1 MKNLKDN
8 YWIDLGEMSKN
19 RVILSVFFLALTLT
33 MLIAQERR
41 AVSLDYAL
49 DTVFVVEKAIQPSK
63 EVNAGARVTAL
74 PPEILE
80 ANRSRTLA
88 ELLAE
93 NSVIHIKSMGVGAL
107 STASF
112 RGSSNS
118 QTQVNWNGLNIT
130 PVMAGIFD
138 FSQIPVFFA
147 DKVSLHYGSNDIKS
161 GTGAIGG
168 SVNISNVPVWDGE
181 TNTKISA
188 EYGSYHSYTGR
199 VLTQYGSK
207 RSSFK
212 SRLYHQHSDNNYS
225 YINKVLTNTPV
236 KEKRT
241 DADYDMTGFMQ
252 EAHFRLSDKWIL
264 ASAVWYQEGTRMLPQ
279 PLGVV
284 MTSHERQKENNLR
297 AYAGLN
303 YYKEK
308 SELSFKI
315 GYIYYKMKYDKW
327 HKDNYFDPEGNVNA
341 SKTWVMSGDY
351 SLQLSENIRMNS
363 SITYQHDIANAES
376 YRFIDSTKYFVDS
389 VQYPYPTLQPPVL
402 RFRDVVSWQTSMRWQ
417 IGQRLLA
424 DGRYMLEHNNGRT
437 VSVYS
442 IGLVAELLPQ
452 RLYLRGSNSYNYRF
466 PSLNEL
472 YWRPGGN
479 PDVLPEQGHSF
490 DATLSYKT
498 DLTFNLTFNMELAA
512 YYMLIDNWILWLPT
526 DKPSE
531 GYYQNQWLWTP
542 QNKRDVRSR
551 GGEAFVK
558 LIYANDQLKSAVT
571 FNYSY
576 TSSSTRKKQHVDDGS
591 FMKQIPYVPRQK
603 WNILFSLDYK
613 KFFVNFQT
621 AYVGVRYITTD
632 QSYYTTPYTI
642 CNLRL
647 GYTLALKDKVILQPQ
662 VRADNL
668 FDTYYES
675 TKYYPM
681 PLRNLLAS
689 VVIDF

>member
-1 MKNLKDN
+1 MD
-8 YWIDLGEMSKN
+8 KN
-19 RVILSVFFLALTLT
+19 RLILYVFLVVLPITG
-33 MLIAQERR
+33 LIAQEKG

-49 DTVFVVEKAIQPSK
+49 DTVFVVEKAIQQSRD
-63 EVNAGARVTAL
+63 VNAGARISNIS
-74 PPEILE
+74 PEILE

-93 NSVIHIKSMGVGAL
+93 HSVIHIKSMGVGAL

-188 EYGSYHSYTGR
+188 EYGSYNSYTGR
-199 VLTQYGSK
+199 ILTQYGSK

-225 YINKVLTNTPV
+225 YINKVLTNTPFR
-236 KEKRT
+236 EKR
-241 DADYDMTGFMQ
+241 ANANYDMTGFMQ
-252 EAHFRLSDKWIL
+252 EAHFRFSDKVIL
-264 ASAVWYQEGTRMLPQ
+264 ASALWYQQGTRMLPQ

-284 MTSHERQKENNLR
+284 LTSHERQKENNLR
-297 AYAGLN
+297 TYAGLN
-303 YYKEK
+303 YYGDR
-308 SELSFKI
+308 SEFSFKI
-315 GYIYYKMKYDKW
+315 AYISYKMKYDKW
-327 HKDNYFDPEGNVNA
+327 YKDNYFDPEGNVNA
-341 SKTWVMSGDY
+341 SETWLMSTDY
-351 SLQLSENIRMNS
+351 SVQVSKNIKLNT
-363 SITYQHDIANAES
+363 SINYQHDIANAES
-376 YRFIDSTKYFVDS
+376 YRFIDSTKYLIDS
-389 VQYPYPTLQPPVL
+389 IQYPYPTVPPPVL
-402 RFRDVVSWQTSMRWQ
+402 RFRDAVSWQTSLRWQ
-417 IGQRLLA
+417 LNNRLLTDA
-424 DGRYMLEHNNGRT
+424 RYMLERNNNKT

-442 IGLVAELLPQ
+442 VGLVAELLPQ
-452 RLYLRGSNSYNYRF
+452 KLYLRGSNSYNYRF
-466 PSLNEL
+466 PSMNEL

-498 DLTFNLTFNMELAA
+498 NLPGKLVFNMELAA

-542 QNKRDVRSR
+542 QNKRDVRSA
-551 GGEAFVK
+551 GGEAFAK
-558 LIYANDQLKSAVT
+558 LSYTNYPFKSAVT

-576 TSSSTRKKQHVDDGS
+576 TSSRTRKKQHIDDGS

-603 WNILFSLDYK
+603 WNILFSADYK
-613 KFFVNFQT
+613 RFFMNFQT

-642 CNLRL
+642 CNLL
-647 GYTLALKDKVILQPQ
+647 MGYTFTVKDKVTVQPQ

-668 FDTYYES
+668 FNTYYES

-681 PLRNLLAS
+681 PLRNVLAS
-689 VVIDF
+689 VVVDF